1 MCCEGWPFFGMNT
14 LHCSI
19 PPAFA
24 HAHVAFCKVS
34 AKLSHGNEALNNN
47 HRAGFGTALLC
58 QEATSESVDRL
69 EQAKEKPSW
78 VNRQSTIPLY
88 HQLFLKLRDRLISGE
103 WKPGEIFPRDAD
115 IVAHYAVSRITVR
128 KAMDGLVNEGLV
140 VRFRGKGTFVAHIAA
155 TKTKIAS
162 DNRPSY
168 FKTIPGKYRREVQK
182 VAKVVI
188 SKHTAD
194 KLNVPD
200 NHLASILKMV
210 HWIDEIPIC
219 SEAIFVDDFK
229 WPNLF
234 ETKDIETRDI
244 REIYRQNGMVVTK
257 IQQSV
262 SAIIPAPETAQR
274 LALAPNQPVLFISRV
289 GYAENGSPLDFRLI
303 HCRGDRFVLAQDI
316 SSQ

>member
-1 MCCEGWPFFGMNT
+1 MDF
-14 LHCSI
+14 
-19 PPAFA
+19 
-24 HAHVAFCKVS
+24 
-34 AKLSHGNEALNNN
+34 
-47 HRAGFGTALLC
+47 LC
-58 QEATSESVDRL
+58 QEAISESVDRL
-69 EQAKEKPSW
+69 EQANEKPSW

-103 WKPGEIFPRDAD
+103 WKSGETFPRDAD
-115 IVAHYAVSRITVR
+115 VVAHYAVSRITVR

-140 VRFRGKGTFVAHIAA
+140 VRFRGKGTFVAHIATA
-155 TKTKIAS
+155 KTKIAS

-168 FKTIPGKYRREVQK
+168 FKTIPGKYRREIQK

-200 NHLASILKMV
+200 NHLASMLKMV
-210 HWIDEIPIC
+210 HWIDEVPIC

-234 ETKDIETRDI
+234 ETKDIETKDI
-244 REIYRQNGMVVTK
+244 REVYRQNGMVVTK

-316 SSQ
+316 ASQ